1 MAKKDSLSGFSEKL
15 LQGAGLGCGP
25 DYRPWHEARTTN
37 SDAVVSQTLGIK
49 TGRIHHGLSPSEK
62 SFFYLIEFH
71 EQVVD
76 IREQFP
82 LLPLSL
88 AMSNADI
95 LGIRYPK
102 IPKTQIPW
110 VMTTDFLITYLNQG
124 KVKYAA
130 FSVKSRSRFKT
141 KADFEKQELERIWWE
156 SLGIPWRIFLN
167 DDEEKIVSQNI
178 CWLSQPL
185 RDGLNIGREKFDAVL
200 REFQPGFYDYA
211 YKFSEVAER
220 LDISQEEVSDIF
232 RTLVWNHV
240 IKMDLRDNI
249 FQDGII
255 NIISKMQ
262 TNEERPLYG
271 TSDF

>member
-1 MAKKDSLSGFSEKL
+1 MVKKDTLSGFSEKL
-15 LQGAGLGCGP
+15 LQGSGLGIGP

-88 AMSNADI
+88 AMSNADA

-102 IPKTQIPW
+102 IPKTKTPW
-110 VMTTDFLITYLNQG
+110 IMTTDFLVTYLKQG
-124 KVKYAA
+124 KKSFAA
-130 FSVKSRSRFKT
+130 FSVKSRSRFRT
-141 KADFEKQELERIWWE
+141 KADFEKQELERVWWE
-156 SLGIPWRIFLN
+156 SLGIPWKIFFN
-167 DDEEKIVSQNI
+167 DEHERIVSQNI

-185 RDGLNIGREKFDAVL
+185 RDGLRVEGEKFDAVL
-200 REFQPGFYDYA
+200 RQIHPGIYDYA
-211 YKFSEVAER
+211 YLFAE
-220 LDISQEEVSDIF
+220 ISQILNMPQDEISDIF

-240 IKMDLRDNI
+240 ITIDLQDNI
-249 FQDGII
+249 FQEGII
-255 NIISKMQ
+255 NVTSIMQ
-262 TNEERPLYG
+262 EERPLYG